1 MPYNLRKK
9 KDFTDSV
16 LDVRKP
22 TGQAMKFDHIIRE
35 IREVTFRV
43 GGSPLESTNP
53 RAVPCHT
60 PSPAHEPWK
69 TPSRS
74 LLAKGRPGLR
84 LVARGGLGSTS
95 SRLGWAGP
103 TEMQW
108 WGSSG
113 GKKER
118 VSSKD
123 PRSLRKYKDWEPEPG
138 RESIF
143 FY

>member
-1 MPYNLRKK
+1 MIILFEK
-9 KDFTDSV
+9 SV
-16 LDVRKP
+16 KLP
-22 TGQAMKFDHIIRE
+22 L
-35 IREVTFRV
+35 
-43 GGSPLESTNP
+43 GSEAHLWKAQIPVLYPATP
-53 RAVPCHT
+53 

-84 LVARGGLGSTS
+84 LVAGGGLGSTS

-123 PRSLRKYKDWEPEPG
+123 PRSLRKCKDWEPEPG